1 MYAKREVLVQH
12 STTIAQEVKAISDGR
27 SGGEFLALKT
37 ALKAIS
43 NAIMELLV
51 EYTRDFKI
59 V

>member
-1 MYAKREVLVQH
+1 VQH

-43 NAIMELLV
+43 NANMELLV
-51 EYTRDFKI
+51 EYTRDSKI